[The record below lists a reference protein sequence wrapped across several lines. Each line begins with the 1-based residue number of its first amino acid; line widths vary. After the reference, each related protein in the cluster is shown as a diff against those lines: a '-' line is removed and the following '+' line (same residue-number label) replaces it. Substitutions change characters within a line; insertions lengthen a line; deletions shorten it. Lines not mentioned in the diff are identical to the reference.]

1 MRRLLAYQL
10 MLTRKRGL
18 PPSRL
23 QLTLEEAD
31 ARPSK
36 REELKR
42 IQEESASPMLKRK
55 GAFKMKADNY
65 EEKNRDLLDTE
76 KEEEGHFSVGTST
89 GDLLPHFT
97 PRSSQADPV
106 TPTPFHPL
114 QAGTSIFPFPMPSY
128 TWAPSMPLSSF
139 CTPSPSGPMPGQK
152 WVICGS
158 CHTWGTVILSH

>member
-42 IQEESASPMLKRK
+42 IQEESASPMLMRK
-55 GAFKMKADNY
+55 VAFKMKADNNK
-65 EEKNRDLLDTE
+65 EKNRDLLDTE
-76 KEEEGHFSVGTST
+76 K
-89 GDLLPHFT
+89 
-97 PRSSQADPV
+97 
-106 TPTPFHPL
+106 
-114 QAGTSIFPFPMPSY
+114 
-128 TWAPSMPLSSF
+128 
-139 CTPSPSGPMPGQK
+139 
-152 WVICGS
+152 
-158 CHTWGTVILSH
+158 